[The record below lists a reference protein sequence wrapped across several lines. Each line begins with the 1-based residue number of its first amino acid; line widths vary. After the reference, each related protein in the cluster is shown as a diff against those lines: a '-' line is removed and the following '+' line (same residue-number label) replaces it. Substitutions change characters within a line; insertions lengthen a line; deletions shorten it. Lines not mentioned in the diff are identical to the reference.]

1 VRNEIHSRC
10 SLRRDDSSSIVPRS
24 ARDLLRSVM
33 TIPAGREMLLD
44 NRILQRTDP
53 KEHCLDTYKRSH
65 CQVKSVCREPG
76 TGDWQPSGTVDRT
89 RCGGDRHLEDPGQA
103 QNAESEE
110 KS

>member
-1 VRNEIHSRC
+1 MRNEIHSRC

-24 ARDLLRSVM
+24 ARDLLRAVM

-76 TGDWQPSGTVDRT
+76 TGDRQPSGTADRT
-89 RCGGDRHLEDPGQA
+89 RCGGDRHLEDPDQA